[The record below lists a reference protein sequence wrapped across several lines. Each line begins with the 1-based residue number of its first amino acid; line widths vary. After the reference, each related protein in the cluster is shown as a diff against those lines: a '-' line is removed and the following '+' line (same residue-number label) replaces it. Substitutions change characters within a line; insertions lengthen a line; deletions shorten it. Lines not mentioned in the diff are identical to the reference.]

1 MTIEMVNTDADGRL
15 VLADCLASAR
25 REAAER
31 LVNVATLTCGAVTAL
46 GFTCAALFVN
56 NEDWAAQLPAAAE
69 QSGERVLRLPLHE
82 EYAARMRSRIAD
94 LVSSAEKRMPSHAG
108 VPKIRRVRRR
118 SLSSRVTAFPPRR
131 HRGGGGGG
139 EVRAF
144 RA

>member
-46 GFTCAALFVN
+46 GFTYAALFVN

-82 EYAARMRSRIAD
+82 ETPRGCVSGSPT
-94 LVSSAEKRMPSHAG
+94 SSAP
-108 VPKIRRVRRR
+108 RR
-118 SLSSRVTAFPPRR
+118 SGRRDTLACQRSGGSVAAACRV
-131 HRGGGGGG
+131 
-139 EVRAF
+139 E
-144 RA
+144 